1 MPVYSSFPAIEPEH
15 HLYPGCTAS
24 PNPKTMTRYML
35 MVFAGACSYGMLST
49 FVKLAY
55 REGYGPAHI
64 AFLQALAGMCVL
76 WIISLMYEK
85 VRLRLSWQLLATGAS
100 IGLTS
105 FVYYASVQYIP
116 ASLAII
122 LLMQFVWM
130 GILLDWLLFRQT
142 PTRRQLQ
149 CIALIITGTLL
160 SSGILS
166 TLQPGNAIQIQP
178 GFRTGIVLGLL
189 SALLYAVFI
198 VANSRTAKDVP
209 PVRKSAVMMTGAAI
223 AIAIVNAK
231 TMAFNPSPGNGIL
244 KWTAFL
250 SLFGTIIPPLLFAK
264 GIPKIGATMSAL
276 VMSAEL
282 PVAIL
287 CSGILLQEEVS
298 LLQWC
303 GVALMLLAMAL
314 LKKKE

>member
-1 MPVYSSFPAIEPEH
+1 
-15 HLYPGCTAS
+15 
-24 PNPKTMTRYML
+24 ML

-76 WIISLMYEK
+76 WIISLLYERT
-85 VRLRLSWQLLATGAS
+85 RLRLSWQLLPTGAS

-149 CIALIITGTLL
+149 CIALILTGTLL
-160 SSGILS
+160 SSGIL
-166 TLQPGNAIQIQP
+166 TTFQPGEAMQIQP
-178 GFRTGIVLGLL
+178 GFSTGIALGLL

-198 VANSRTAKDVP
+198 VANSRTGKDVP
-209 PVRKSAVMMTGAAI
+209 PVRKSAVMMTGATI

-231 TMAFNPSPGNGIL
+231 TLVFNPSPGTGIL

-264 GIPKIGATMSAL
+264 GIPKIGATMSSL

-287 CSGILLQEEVS
+287 CSCLLLHEEVTI
-298 LLQWC
+298 LQWC